1 MSVPRRRHL
10 GAVPPA
16 IPTAWLAAA
25 LARELAALSDR
36 RLGEQAVL
44 VADLPPVLEDLAR
57 ERRLALLR
65 ECGRRLLRSA

>member
-10 GAVPPA
+10 EPVHAAVPA
-16 IPTAWLAAA
+16 AWLATA
-25 LARELAALSDR
+25 LARELASLSDR

-44 VADLPPVLEDLAR
+44 VADLPPALEDLAR
-57 ERRLALLR
+57 ERGRALLR